1 MQLIRLLKISKAVT
15 FLSFLQKISSHAP
28 LIYRKYLILELNFD
42 VLYKN
47 QAKNSPNKNT

>member
-15 FLSFLQKISSHAP
+15 FLSFLLRISSHAP

-42 VLYKN
+42 ALYEN
-47 QAKNSPNKNT
+47 HAKNNPNKNT